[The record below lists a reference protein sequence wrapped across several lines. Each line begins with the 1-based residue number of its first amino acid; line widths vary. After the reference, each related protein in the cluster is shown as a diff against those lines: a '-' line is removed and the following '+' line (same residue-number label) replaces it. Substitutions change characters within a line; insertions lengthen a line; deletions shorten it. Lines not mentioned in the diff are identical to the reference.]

1 VLAVGQCLF
10 FSQLPYWYYFAN
22 AQYSVVFVNSFAK
35 PGPMNNSV
43 ITQGSISVPLNITGI

>member
-1 VLAVGQCLF
+1 MF
-10 FSQLPYWYYFAN
+10 IFPQLPYWYYFAN